1 MARRAEPSLR
11 GRAPGR
17 GLDRRARGAGV
28 EAAARRHLLLA
39 GLQDIAANAQ
49 CRVGELDL
57 VMRDGD
63 CVVFVEVRYRGSAA
77 FGGGAASVDGR
88 KQRRL
93 VRAAQVFLQ
102 RFPSFA
108 QAPCRFDV
116 VEASGDP
123 EHPDLRWIRAAFRA
137 DEC

>member
-1 MARRAEPSLR
+1 MR
-11 GRAPGR
+11 GRTGGR

-28 EAAARRHLLLA
+28 EAFARRHLLLA
-39 GLQDIAANAQ
+39 GLHDIAANAQ

-102 RFPSFA
+102 RFPAFA
-108 QAPCRFDV
+108 HSPCRFDV

-123 EHPDLRWIRAAFRA
+123 AHRDLRWIRAAFRA

>member
-1 MARRAEPSLR
+1 MRPRADTR
-11 GRAPGR
+11 T
-17 GLDRRARGAGV
+17 RGAQV
-28 EAAARRHLLLA
+28 EDAALAHLLAHGLHLIARNA
-39 GLQDIAANAQ
+39 GFK
-49 CRVGELDL
+49 VGELDL

-123 EHPDLRWIRAAFRA
+123 AHPDLRWIRAAFRA

>member
-1 MARRAEPSLR
+1 MRPRADTPVSQ
-11 GRAPGR
+11 R

-28 EAAARRHLLLA
+28 EDAALAFLLA
-39 GLQDIAANAQ
+39 NGMRLVARNAGFK
-49 CRVGELDL
+49 VGELDL